1 MKKTISIV
9 LLLALCLSLFSGC
22 NLIPQPQPPVE
33 ATNLERAKALVFN
46 AYKPA
51 KKDEI
56 PAKAADFEVMT
67 GVLVDGEMFPVAWT
81 VEVTAGPADAVKI
94 VDGSSDAFKK
104 VDVTEKPEV
113 DVAFTLTATIS
124 DSEGNTATVSFN
136 YKTPKYEAPTAGK
149 VVIKLPKDGSY
160 ATGTEYK
167 YTSSSSGKTK
177 MELVLSQTKADAVAF
192 TMIEN
197 ADGSVTFKTDDG
209 YFLSCDANSV
219 EYVTAESD
227 NTKFALEVADGG
239 YFIKCAVAN
248 YGGKAQYLEVYSG
261 YLTCY
266 GMGSDVSIYTFELE
280 KADGANGKVQKEG
293 TVTPPA
299 TEPTTPPAT
308 EPTQP
313 TTPSIPEGV
322 VDPVAGTAYK
332 FGMVQGLAGKT
343 YFLSGGMAATYY
355 LDTKE
360 GMENG
365 LDVYLETAEGGYYLY
380 VMDNGAKLY
389 INVTTSG
396 THVNNVYGETAE
408 TVYTYDATLKT
419 VKVNVNGE
427 DYIIG
432 TRNDKTYNSVGPVKV
447 SNNPFYCQFYGEG
460 TVTPPVTEPT
470 TPSEPSTEPTT
481 PAPSGSLA
489 NGSKIVIVCGA
500 HNKALSSLPASTG
513 SYYQLGVDVVIADGT
528 VTGYADTEVWTVI
541 AHADGTYSFAMN
553 GQNLGMQDSF
563 SSMSLGAVNDKWELI
578 PADNGTYLIKNVVR
592 GNCIEWYASKG
603 NWSTYTTNGTSDPL
617 FTMSI
622 FVIEG
627 GSAQPPVT
635 EPTEPETQPTEPET
649 QPTEPETQ
657 PTEPEATEPVTSG
670 YVQITTAEQFT
681 SGTYVMIASHG
692 VAPSHLDGTW
702 VLTATPVVSGN
713 AVTDT
718 AGAVWTITVSDS
730 GVILTDANGV
740 SIAPKGG
747 NNNGVK
753 SGEYNWAWVLNDDG
767 TFTFNGTGSD
777 TVSLASN
784 TGSDNKFR
792 GYKTTTIKGNPDA
805 YPSTFTLYKL
815 VEG

>member
-9 LLLALCLSLFSGC
+9 LLLALCLSLFAGC
-22 NLIPQPQPPVE
+22 DLIPLPQQPPVE
-33 ATNLERAKALVFN
+33 ASNLERAKALVFN
-46 AYKPA
+46 SYKPS
-51 KKDEI
+51 KKDEV
-56 PAKAADFEVMT
+56 PAKSTDFEVMT
-67 GVLVDGEMFPVAWT
+67 GVLVDGEMFPVSWT
-81 VEVTAGPADAVKI
+81 VEVTSGPADAVKI
-94 VDGSSDAFKK
+94 VDSSEAFKK
-104 VDVTEKPEV
+104 VDVTEKPTEEIL
-113 DVAFTLTATIS
+113 FTLTATIS
-124 DSEGNTATVSFN
+124 DSEGNTETVSFN
-136 YKTPKYEAPTAGK
+136 FKTPKFEAPTAGK
-149 VVIKLPKDGSY
+149 VVIKNVADAKY

-167 YTSSSSGKTK
+167 YTSSSGSVK
-177 MELVLSQTKADAVAF
+177 MELTLTENKANALAY

-197 ADGSVTFKTDDG
+197 ADGTVSFKTDDG
-209 YFLSCDANSV
+209 YFLSCDATNV
-219 EYVTAESD
+219 EFVTAESD
-227 NTKFALEVADGG
+227 YTKFVLEVADGG
-239 YFIKCAVAN
+239 YYIKCAVAN
-248 YGGKAQYLEVYSG
+248 YNGKAQYLEVYSG

-266 GMGSDVSIYTFELE
+266 GMGSNTDLYIFALE
-280 KADGANGKVQKEG
+280 DATGANGKVQKEG
-293 TVTPPA
+293 TS
-299 TEPTTPPAT
+299 T

-313 TTPSIPEGV
+313 TETTPTEPVTAQLPEV
-322 VDPVAGTAYK
+322 SAPVEGTAYK
-332 FGMVQGLAGKT
+332 FGMIQVNTGNTVYITGEISTRYLVTTTDK
-343 YFLSGGMAATYY
+343 AAAI
-355 LDTKE
+355 
-360 GMENG
+360 
-365 LDVYLETAEGGYYLY
+365 DVYVEAAEGGYKFYIL
-380 VMDNGAKLY
+380 VDGAKNYIYIYNNDEGKRSVGYSATEANVFTYNAEISTWATTFDGKDCYVGGYNSFETLSVSDLTY
-389 INVTTSG
+389 INAGNAGITQFPAG
-396 THVNNVYGETAE
+396 FF
-408 TVYTYDATLKT
+408 
-419 VKVNVNGE
+419 
-427 DYIIG
+427 
-432 TRNDKTYNSVGPVKV
+432 SV
-447 SNNPFYCQFYGEG
+447 EG
-460 TVTPPVTEPT
+460 GSTEPT

-481 PAPSGSLA
+481 PAPSGSLVD
-489 NGSKIVIVCGA
+489 GSKIVIVCGA
-500 HNKALSSLPASTG
+500 YNKALSSLPATPG

-563 SSMSLGAVNDKWELI
+563 SSMSLGAVNDKWELV
-578 PADNGTYLIKNVVR
+578 PADNGTYLIKNTVR

-603 NWSTYTTNGTSDPL
+603 NWSTYTTNSTSDPL

-627 GSAQPPVT
+627 GSVQPPAT

-649 QPTEPETQ
+649 QPTEPEV
-657 PTEPEATEPVTSG
+657 TEPVTSG
-670 YVQITTAEQFT
+670 YVKITTAEQFT

-692 VAPSHLDGTW
+692 VAPSQLSGTW

-747 NNNGVK
+747 NSNGVK

-792 GYKTTTIKGNPDA
+792 GYKTTTISGNPDA